1 MNYLDSAALF
11 TLKNSKSA
19 RFVGYKSAMVS
30 TAVLAPFALQLFCI
44 VYNKIMNDTS
54 KEAINTLFKEDIMLS
69 QFHAKYEMLTVMC
82 QEETINPMDFINQ
95 HKQMVDPLL
104 QQLGIDIQS
113 TQTEDLFKE
122 AINQNIQSILNYIK
136 SKKESIYTIF
146 NTLKIKGGKKRS
158 RRKTKQTNRKQK
170 TLGKNKKTKQTK

>member
-1 MNYLDSAALF
+1 MNYLDSAALY

-30 TAVLAPFALQLFCI
+30 TAALAPFALQLFCI
-44 VYNKIMNDTS
+44 VYNEIMNDTS

-69 QFHAKYEMLTVMC
+69 QFHAKYEMVTVMC
-82 QEETINPMDFINQ
+82 QEEIVNPMDFINQ

-113 TQTEDLFKE
+113 TQTEDLFKQ

-136 SKKESIYTIF
+136 SKKEEIYTIF
-146 NTLKIKGGKKRS
+146 NTLKIKGGQKRS
-158 RRKTKQTNRKQK
+158 RKKRQPTRKKSRQK
-170 TLGKNKKTKQTK
+170 

>member
-1 MNYLDSAALF
+1 MNYIDSAALF
-11 TLKNSKSA
+11 TLKNSKYA

-30 TAVLAPFALQLFCI
+30 TAALAPFALQLFCI
-44 VYNKIMNDTS
+44 VYNKIMNNTS

-69 QFHAKYEMLTVMC
+69 QFHSKYEMLTVMC

-95 HKQMVDPLL
+95 HKQMVDPVL

-122 AINQNIQSILNYIK
+122 AINNNIQSILNYIK
-136 SKKESIYTIF
+136 SKKETIYTIF
-146 NTLKIKGGKKRS
+146 NTLKIKGGKTKHYGKKR
-158 RRKTKQTNRKQK
+158 KQTKR
-170 TLGKNKKTKQTK
+170 KKTKTNPIIIK

>member
-1 MNYLDSAALF
+1 MNYIDSAALF

-30 TAVLAPFALQLFCI
+30 TAAIAPFALQLFCI

-69 QFHAKYEMLTVMC
+69 QFHSKYEMLTVMC

-95 HKQMVDPLL
+95 HKQMVDPVL

-122 AINQNIQSILNYIK
+122 AINNNIQSILNYIK

-146 NTLKIKGGKKRS
+146 NTLKIKGGKTKHSRKKR
-158 RRKTKQTNRKQK
+158 
-170 TLGKNKKTKQTK
+170 KQTKRKKTRQS

>member
-19 RFVGYKSAMVS
+19 RFIGYKSAMVS
-30 TAVLAPFALQLFCI
+30 TAALAPFALQLFCI

-69 QFHAKYEMLTVMC
+69 QFHAKYEMVTVMC
-82 QEETINPMDFINQ
+82 QEEIINPMDFINQ
-95 HKQMVDPLL
+95 HKQMVDPVL

-113 TQTEDLFKE
+113 TQTEELFKE

-136 SKKESIYTIF
+136 SKKEAIYTIF
-146 NTLKIKGGKKRS
+146 NTLKLKGGQKH
-158 RRKTKQTNRKQK
+158 KQK
-170 TLGKNKKTKQTK
+170 RRQTKRKSLGKNKTKRL

>member
-1 MNYLDSAALF
+1 MNYLDSAALY

-19 RFVGYKSAMVS
+19 RFVGYKSAMAS
-30 TAVLAPFALQLFCI
+30 TAALAPFALQLFCI

-69 QFHAKYEMLTVMC
+69 QFHAKYQMVTVMC

-113 TQTEDLFKE
+113 TQTEELFKE

-136 SKKESIYTIF
+136 SKKEAIYTIF
-146 NTLKIKGGKKRS
+146 NTLKIKGGQKRS
-158 RRKTKQTNRKQK
+158 RKKRQPNRKK
-170 TLGKNKKTKQTK
+170 TLRQNKKF